1 MTTAKLLG
9 DELRNKRNELNLSL
23 KEAENGTS
31 IRMSYLK
38 AIEEGDLNSIISPIY
53 AEGFVKQY
61 ANYLQL
67 DGERLIKE
75 NRELFV
81 RHQNQSFDYGI
92 GTLEVRDNAGS
103 SGKRIPLIVW
113 GLIALVIILVALLIF
128 YNSSGTPA

>member
-1 MTTAKLLG
+1 MTTAKILG
-9 DELRNKRNELNLSL
+9 DELKNKRNELNLSL

-38 AIEEGDLNSIISPIY
+38 AIEEGDLSAIISPVY

-67 DGERLIKE
+67 DGEKLVRE
-75 NRELFV
+75 NRELFA

-92 GTLEVRDNAGS
+92 GTLEVRNNAGS
-103 SGKRIPLIVW
+103 GDKRSPLLIW
-113 GLIALVIILVALLIF
+113 GLVGLVVVLVALLIY
-128 YNSSGTPA
+128 YNSGTPV